1 MILREE
7 DKKQLLE
14 IADQAFKTP
23 VEIWA
28 YGSRVDGT
36 AHDTSD
42 LDLVLRTKD
51 LSPID
56 IDEIT
61 HFKELITDS
70 TLPILI
76 QFSDWARLPQ
86 SFHKNILQN
95 YEVLY
100 SPNKNNS

>member
-14 IADQAFKTP
+14 IAAQTFKTP
-23 VEIWA
+23 IEIWA

-51 LSPID
+51 LSLID
-56 IDEIT
+56 INEMI
-61 HFKELITDS
+61 HFEELIADS
-70 TLPILI
+70 TLPILV

-86 SFHKNILQN
+86 SFHKNILKN

-100 SPNKNNS
+100 SP